1 MRHIAAVLVIV
12 LAGVLALSAS
22 SFERMDAPIRWS
34 RSVEHVLN
42 TYVDGAEAVTIL
54 PPEDEDGDWTLIF
67 VYADERAP
75 QWI

>member
-1 MRHIAAVLVIV
+1 M
-12 LAGVLALSAS
+12 
-22 SFERMDAPIRWS
+22 RWS
-34 RSVEHVLN
+34 RSVEHVLK

-54 PPEDEDGDWTLIF
+54 PPEDEDGDWTVIF